1 MLWPFEQNWDQP
13 ASSVVRPGK
22 ASNDRPKV
30 ATTLDFAI
38 RSSAQF
44 PFGSLTILTR
54 QLPFSSTSKH
64 RPSLCQQPELSTLL
78 KELFVR
84 AKP

>member
-1 MLWPFEQNWDQP
+1 MLWPFEQNWGQP
-13 ASSVVRPGK
+13 GFKGRPVK
-22 ASNDRPKV
+22 TSKHMPKV
-30 ATTLDFAI
+30 AATLAI
-38 RSSAQF
+38 TPRSSAQF
-44 PFGSLTILTR
+44 PFGSLTILPHL
-54 QLPFSSTSKH
+54 LPFSSTSKH